1 MFTIVTQYIE
11 QHHTIAYLLGL
22 VGFCSGF
29 VLMKDAYKN
38 DALSDEERALRHY
51 VAIKYGTNNGKRS
64 R

>member
-22 VGFCSGF
+22 VGFCAGF

-38 DALSDEERALRHY
+38 DALSDEERALR
-51 VAIKYGTNNGKRS
+51 TNNGKRS